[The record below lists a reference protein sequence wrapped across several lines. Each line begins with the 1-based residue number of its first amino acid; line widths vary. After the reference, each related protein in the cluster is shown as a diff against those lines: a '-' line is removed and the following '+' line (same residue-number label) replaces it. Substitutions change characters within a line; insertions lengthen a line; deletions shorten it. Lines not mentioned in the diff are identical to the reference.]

1 VTDDT
6 DHRPICP
13 ECGDRPY
20 DLEEHYACGV
30 CTDRALG
37 RSTQAGAIVK
47 AFRKLL
53 HESASRLR
61 IIGHLVPRLTKFLRE
76 LHATITSAVREERM
90 AAELDAI
97 DDKGPAT

>member
-1 VTDDT
+1 MTDDV

-20 DLEEHYACGV
+20 DHEEHYACRV
-30 CTDRALG
+30 CTDKALA
-37 RSTQAGAIVK
+37 RSAQAGAIVK

-61 IIGHLVPRLTKFLRE
+61 IIGRLVPRLAKFLKE

-90 AAELDAI
+90 AAELEAI
-97 DDKGPAT
+97 DDKGR